1 MTIQRFP
8 SILAGEEAANAV
20 AGPKNIRFESD
31 EFVVSTGADYEAPVT
46 GSMISISEFRDRFTK
61 SELLAIANMAYAGDA
76 TTRYLLLKLQ
86 TNTSGMDLSGA
97 ETVGGV
103 DYLIAKGVL
112 LPARRADI
120 LA

>member
-8 SILAGEEAANAV
+8 STAAGEEAANAIP
-20 AGPKNIRFESD
+20 GPKSIRFEGG
-31 EFVVSTGADYEAPVT
+31 EFVVGTGADYEAPVADR
-46 GSMISISEFRDRFTK
+46 MISISEFRDRFTK
-61 SELLAIANMAYAGDA
+61 TELLTIADMAYAGDA
-76 TTRYLLLKLQ
+76 PTRYLLLKLQ
-86 TNTSGMDLSGA
+86 TNTSGIDMSSA

-112 LPARRADI
+112 APARKQEI